1 MGYSMKEKQSGLMTS
16 GNIWKQI
23 ILFAIPLI
31 IGNLFQQL
39 YNTVDSI
46 VVGNFIGDN
55 ALAAVNSSGPVVNLL
70 VSTFMGLSIGGTVVL
85 SNRFGALDKEGVEK
99 SIHTSFAFT
108 LTTGI
113 IVTIIG
119 LIFAPTILKLVSV
132 DPEVMDDS
140 ILYLRIYFAGIIGL
154 VVYNMGSGLLRAVG
168 DSKSPLHFLIVS
180 SITNIILDLL
190 FVVVFRWG
198 IAGVAIATS
207 IAQFASAFLILYK
220 LTHTKEMYR
229 LSLKNIR
236 YDKDTFQQIIR
247 IGIPSAIQSGVVSF
261 SNLVVQA
268 NINAFGKVAMAGAG
282 CYSKIDG
289 FAIMP
294 VMSYSQAITTFVG
307 QNLGAKKYDRVK
319 KGAHIALI
327 LSCSTNII
335 LSIFIYTFGPQLLS
349 IFTDT
354 PEVIEVGL
362 LKMRT
367 LVPGYILLAITHCL
381 SGTLR
386 GAGLTKIPMIVM
398 VVCWC
403 VCRVIWVT
411 ATAYIFNDIQF
422 VFMGWPVTWLL
433 STILLVFYY
442 LKADWLPKE
451 N

>member
-1 MGYSMKEKQSGLMTS
+1 MHQKQKGLMIE
-16 GNIWKQI
+16 GNIWKLI
-23 ILFAIPLI
+23 IMFAIPLI

-46 VVGNFIGDN
+46 VVGQFIGDN
-55 ALAAVNSSGPVVNLL
+55 ALAAVNSSGPIVNMLI
-70 VSTFMGLSIGGTVVL
+70 STFMGLSIGGTVVL
-85 SNRFGALDKEGVEK
+85 STRFGALDEEGVEK
-99 SIHTSFAFT
+99 SIHTSIAFT
-108 LTTGI
+108 LTAGVL
-113 IVTIIG
+113 VTIIG
-119 LIFAPTILKLVSV
+119 VCFAPTILKLVSV

-154 VVYNMGSGLLRAVG
+154 VIYNMGSGLLRAVG
-168 DSKSPLHFLIVS
+168 DSRSPLHFLIVS

-207 IAQFASAFLILYK
+207 IAQFASAFLIVYK
-220 LTHTKEMYR
+220 LTHTNEMYR
-229 LSLKNIR
+229 LTLKNIR
-236 YDKDTFQQIIR
+236 YDKDTFKEIVR

-268 NINAFGKVAMAGAG
+268 NVNAFGKVAMAGAG

-319 KGAHIALI
+319 KGARIALI
-327 LSCSTNII
+327 LSCGTNVI
-335 LSIFIYTFGPQLLS
+335 LSIFILAFGPQLLS
-349 IFTDT
+349 IFTST
-354 PEVIEVGL
+354 PEVIEMGL

-367 LVPGYILLAITHCL
+367 LVPGYFLLAITHCL

-386 GAGLTKIPMIVM
+386 GAGLTKVPMIVM
-398 VVCWC
+398 LLCWC
-403 VCRVIWVT
+403 ICRVIWVT
-411 ATAYIFNDIQF
+411 VTASLFNNIQF
-422 VFMGWPVTWLL
+422 VFMAWPITWAL
-433 STILLVFYY
+433 STILLIIYY
-442 LKADWLPKE
+442 VKADWVPKE
-451 N
+451 A